1 MATHDGGGSDSV
13 RAFLYRTSGGF
24 SALRSSDDAGASAS
38 INASASTGATTK
50 ATKMKTSKTLTQSKQ
65 LKQSKKLKHGGGS
78 GSGDC
83 DGGEMAGVVEGGDG
97 RSDQIA
103 RLVSLESDLIGV
115 LDDAYSLNS
124 ITRMQKVFSQAIA
137 DVRYAIAY
145 IQANRCTRC
154 NMLLKDVGPA
164 DTAHDKAAGTK
175 RDYKPSGETAA
186 ERSDRN
192 LTATELN
199 ALENII
205 GIPHSAGKSANVDS
219 ALASVEAELGKR
231 PSPPKLGGTIHIMD
245 NVDTGA
251 VSVILGGVLRDA
263 GIYAAQ
269 Q

>member
-1 MATHDGGGSDSV
+1 MAAQDGSDSV
-13 RAFLYRTSGGF
+13 RSFLYRTSGGF
-24 SALRSSDDAGASAS
+24 SALRSSDDVGASAS
-38 INASASTGATTK
+38 ANISASATTTK
-50 ATKMKTSKTLTQSKQ
+50 ATKIKTSKK
-65 LKQSKKLKHGGGS
+65 LKKSKKLKHGGGS
-78 GSGDC
+78 SGGG
-83 DGGEMAGVVEGGDG
+83 GGEMVAGGVEGGDG

-115 LDDAYSLNS
+115 LDDVYSLNS
-124 ITRMQKVFSQAIA
+124 IMRMQDVFGRAIA
-137 DVRYAIAY
+137 DVRAAIAY